1 MSAVSTPSEFGT
13 VANFVNA
20 QPSFDPSV
28 TVGTLVDEFFQNAPL
43 EAVAVV
49 QNSRPLGLI
58 TRQKLL
64 FTVFRRFGWE
74 VFHRRPVAVLADREA
89 LVVTDV
95 TGIDQALGLA
105 ISREPDDAYD
115 DLIVVDAVGDYI
127 GLLSVRQMIVQHS
140 RILAN
145 ILMQKEVADAK
156 ARELEQVSEI
166 KARFLANVTHELRSP
181 VNAIIELAELMRI
194 AAEKGHIS
202 QIRDRLTLML
212 SSATNLRSIITNIL
226 DLSKIEAG
234 RMEAIHEQTD
244 LVDLL
249 QEVAATTRI
258 LVGNRPVDVTLET
271 EGKRTMTTDP
281 VKLRQIVLNLTSNA
295 AKFTDSGSIRIRQ
308 SFHVDHAVIDV
319 IDTGIGIR
327 AEDLERLFEAFSQL
341 EDAKH
346 KRHGGTGLGLAITRE
361 LLELLGGQIDVQ
373 SEIGL
378 GATFTIRIP
387 DMKERLPL

>member
-1 MSAVSTPSEFGT
+1 MSSVTTPSEFGM
-13 VANFVNA
+13 VASFVNA
-20 QPSFDPSV
+20 QPPFDPSV

-58 TRQKLL
+58 TRQKIL

-115 DLIVVDAVGDYI
+115 DVIVVDALGNYI

-194 AAEKGHIS
+194 AAEKGHVS

-234 RMEAIHEQTD
+234 RMEAIHEETD

-258 LVGNRPVDVTLET
+258 LVGSRPVDVTLET

-308 SFHVDHAVIDV
+308 SFHVDHAIIDV